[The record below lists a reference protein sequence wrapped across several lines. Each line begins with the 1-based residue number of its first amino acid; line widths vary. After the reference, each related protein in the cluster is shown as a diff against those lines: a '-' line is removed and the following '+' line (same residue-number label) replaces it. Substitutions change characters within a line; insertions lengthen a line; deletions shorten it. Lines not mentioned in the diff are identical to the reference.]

1 MSYPRVASW
10 SERTPGARSR
20 RWRCHSVADD
30 DRVTR
35 KALCEMFEIEKD
47 YDICAEAVNGQEAIA
62 LATKHRPDLVILDLS
77 MPVMN
82 GYDAGK

>member
-1 MSYPRVASW
+1 
-10 SERTPGARSR
+10 
-20 RWRCHSVADD
+20 
-30 DRVTR
+30 
-35 KALCEMFEIEKD
+35 MFEIEKD